1 MAMPTDIN
9 KAIKEYA
16 ERNRER
22 LAKIKVCLFDID
34 GVLTD
39 GTIFWSGND
48 IGYTRVTNIRDGWA
62 MKFLQRKGL
71 KVGVISGGI
80 EPNLEKR
87 FKDTL
92 KLDYVV
98 LGKMDKRESYMKILA
113 DGYTDE
119 EVMFMGDEFID
130 LPIMKRVG
138 FSATVPNASYEI
150 QEVADYITFNRAGDG
165 AAREVMDLIRFAKNL
180 KVDVEDFDG
189 PQ

>member
-16 ERNRER
+16 ERNRQ
-22 LAKIKVCLFDID
+22 LLSKMKVCLFDVD

-39 GTIFWSGND
+39 GKIFLSGD
-48 IGYTRVTNIRDGWA
+48 QIGYTRVTNIRDGWA

-71 KVGVISGGI
+71 KVGVISGGN
-80 EPNLEKR
+80 EPNLERR
-87 FKDTL
+87 FRETL
-92 KLDYVV
+92 KLDYIY
-98 LGKMDKRESYMKILA
+98 LGHMDKRAAYQAILK
-113 DGYTDE
+113 DGFKEDE
-119 EVMFMGDEFID
+119 ILFMGDEFID

-150 QEVADYITFNRAGDG
+150 QEIADYITYNRAGDG
-165 AAREVMDLIRFAKNL
+165 AAREVMDLIRFAQNL
-180 KVDVEDFDG
+180 TVDIEDFNG